1 MGSYAALVQE
11 ADRHTRLK
19 PSLAAINQNTT
30 TQPKYACLVFFFF
43 LSVCWDYCDI
53 ITFQEKLHLFLCS

>member
-1 MGSYAALVQE
+1 MGSYAALVAE

-30 TQPKYACLVFFFF
+30 TQPKYVGLVR
-43 LSVCWDYCDI
+43 WDYSDI
-53 ITFQEKLHLFLCS
+53 ITFQEELHLFPCV